1 MNLQQLHYLVAT
13 ADLGSV
19 SAAARQ
25 VGVSQPVVSRA
36 LHGLEREL
44 CLTLFTQT
52 GRCLTVTDAGQLVV
66 HQARRA
72 LQACDEVERTARRIA
87 FGAELAVV
95 ATPTNSTL
103 LSPIVTSFVREH
115 PTTALRLRRA
125 ASVEDII
132 RMVSAG
138 EAELGFGDLW
148 EGLEDNGL
156 VAHPIWSAEVVI
168 VSPVGTELPPVV
180 RMDDLATS
188 RMVLPLEGTKR
199 RQMID
204 CVLIDA
210 HGRAPLPALATD
222 ERSAWVTSAQQGIG
236 SFFCYKA
243 VAREL
248 DQVEVRPLSPPKWV
262 EVGFRYRPASLS
274 EGGGAMV
281 RLAAECPVPEG
292 CRPAHFPSLIRASN
306 ES

>member
-1 MNLQQLHYLVAT
+1 
-13 ADLGSV
+13 
-19 SAAARQ
+19 
-25 VGVSQPVVSRA
+25 
-36 LHGLEREL
+36 
-44 CLTLFTQT
+44 
-52 GRCLTVTDAGQLVV
+52 VV

-87 FGAELAVV
+87 VGAELTVV

-132 RMVSAG
+132 EIVGAG

-148 EGLEDNGL
+148 EGLEENGL
-156 VAHPIWSAEVVI
+156 VAYPIWSAEVVI

-180 RMDDLATS
+180 RMEELAGS
-188 RMVLPLEGTKR
+188 RLVLPLAGTKR
-199 RQMID
+199 RQMLD
-204 CVLIDA
+204 YVLMDA
-210 HGRAPLPALATD
+210 FGSAPLPTLASD

-236 SFFCYKA
+236 SFLSYKT
-243 VAREL
+243 VAHDL
-248 DQVEVRPLSPPKWV
+248 DDVEVRPLNPRKWV
-262 EVGFRYRPASLS
+262 EVGFRYRPAYLS
-274 EGGGAMV
+274 EGGRAMV

-292 CRPAHFPSLIRASN
+292 CRPASSPGTRSRI
-306 ES
+306 E

>member
-1 MNLQQLHYLVAT
+1 MNLQQLRYLVAA

-36 LHGLEREL
+36 LHGLEREYR
-44 CLTLFTQT
+44 LTLFGQT
-52 GRCLTVTDAGQLVV
+52 GRCLTLTDAGQSVV

-72 LQACDEVERTARRIA
+72 LQACDEVERTARRMA
-87 FGAELAVV
+87 LGAELAVV

-115 PTTALRLRRA
+115 PTTALRLSRA
-125 ASVEDII
+125 GSVEDII
-132 RMVSAG
+132 RMVGAG

-148 EGLEDNGL
+148 EGLDETGL
-156 VAHPIWSAEVVI
+156 ITHPIWSAEVVI

-180 RMDDLATS
+180 RMEELADS
-188 RMVLPLEGTKR
+188 RFVLPLEGTKR

-204 CVLIDA
+204 RVLTNA
-210 HGRAPLPALATD
+210 YGRAPLPALATD

-236 SFFCYKA
+236 SFFSYNT
-243 VAREL
+243 VAREI
-248 DQVEVRPLSPPKWV
+248 DEIEIRPLSPPKWV

-274 EGGGAMV
+274 EGGRAMV

-292 CRPAHFPSLIRASN
+292 CRPAYSP
-306 ES
+306 